1 MKIKQQLILFA
12 AILFLIGCKQDTITQ
27 SKYNSDI
34 AIIKTEFHNANS
46 KTVLVAAHRGAH
58 IDNFENSIESIHHAI
73 ALGVDIVEL
82 DVRTTKDGYLVLM
95 HDSHIDR
102 TTTGKGKVEDLT
114 FAELR
119 TYKLTGDYGRVSE
132 ETIPTF
138 EEALN
143 EIKGKIM
150 FDIDMK
156 TDNVEGM
163 VAMVEKTGTNAD
175 VFYFDNDYHQLDAI
189 IKMKSSSKLMPRA
202 YSYKMADSAIVRYSP
217 AIVHI
222 GPDFYTEELTKML
235 RQNNVRVWI
244 NSLGRNDALI
254 RYGDGEKALEILI
267 GKGANVIQTDE
278 PDMLL
283 QLLRYKG
290 LHH

>member
-1 MKIKQQLILFA
+1 MKIKQQLLLLA
-12 AILFLIGCKQDTITQ
+12 AILFLIGCKQDSNTQ
-27 SKYNSDI
+27 IKYNSDS

-46 KTVLVAAHRGAH
+46 KTILVAAHRGAH

-73 ALGVDIVEL
+73 ELGVDIVEL

-95 HDSHIDR
+95 HDSYIDR

-150 FDIDMK
+150 VDIDIK
-156 TDNVEGM
+156 TDNVKGM
-163 VAMVEKTGTNAD
+163 VEAVEKTGTIND
-175 VFYFDNDYHQLDAI
+175 VFFFINKNHILDAI
-189 IKMKSSSKLMPRA
+189 RKLNPSTQIMPRA
-202 YSYKMADSAIVRYSP
+202 YSYGMADSTIVRYSP